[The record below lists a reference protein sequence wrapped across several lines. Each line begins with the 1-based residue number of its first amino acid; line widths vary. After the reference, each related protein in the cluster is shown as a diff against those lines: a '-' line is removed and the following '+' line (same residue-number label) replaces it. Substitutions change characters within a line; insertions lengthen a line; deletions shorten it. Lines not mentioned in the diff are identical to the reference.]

1 MKNKTTEMS
10 DKKAVSKLSAEFETL
25 YSFVGEVKRNK
36 IQRRPMAVMPYRLTD
51 GKKFP
56 VVVTQVEPTDW
67 QKS

>member
-67 QKS
+67 RKS